1 VDRSGP
7 ETRYVL
13 TVGDEAS
20 ALAERDDVAVVRRLA
35 DVVLVCVDARTALAI
50 ARADPL
56 AHVYESREDAMRAF
70 FLFVSDES

>member
-1 VDRSGP
+1 MERSRP

-13 TVGDEAS
+13 VVGEEAS
-20 ALAERDDVAVVRRLA
+20 ALAERDGATVLRRLA
-35 DVVLVCVDARTALAI
+35 DVVLVSLDVRTALAI

-70 FLFVSDES
+70 SLFANDDA